1 MRRNPVVTAAEQGT
15 MGLARRTLLFA
26 VFAWPAVAR
35 AEASAVNERGGLAI
49 DGYDPVAYFV
59 DGRARHGAP
68 AFVHDWRGARW
79 LFASAVNRDA
89 FAADPERY
97 APQYGGFCAYGMA
110 GGYRAPI
117 DPDAWTVSGGKL
129 YLNYS
134 KAIRMLWSTDVKG
147 YVAKADANWPTVG
160 R

>member
-1 MRRNPVVTAAEQGT
+1 MRRNPAATAFEQGR

-35 AEASAVNERGGLAI
+35 AEPVAVNERGGLAI
-49 DGYDPVAYFV
+49 DGYDPVAYFAE
-59 DGRARHGAP
+59 GRARHGAP
-68 AFVHDWRGARW
+68 AFAHDWRGARW
-79 LFASAVNRDA
+79 LFASAANRDA
-89 FAADPERY
+89 FAAEPERY

-110 GGYRAPI
+110 SGYKAPI
-117 DPDAWTVSGGKL
+117 DPDAWTLAGGKL